1 MQTSIRFNS
10 LHMNPLVWLHLV
22 VSHLQFKRYEFTI
35 NAGDEV
41 GSAFRSPTSTMYI
54 DVVNTFGFQIFNA
67 ISLQFTFSHPNIASK
82 SILPGL
88 DETFTSGLSSNPE
101 AAEYSFKFTN
111 VTVLLGSLLLGCL
124 L

>member
-10 LHMNPLVWLHLV
+10 LHMNPLVRLHLV
-22 VSHLQFKRYEFTI
+22 VPYFQFKRYEFAI
-35 NAGDEV
+35 NAGNEV

-54 DVVNTFGFQIFNA
+54 DVVNAFGFQIFNA
-67 ISLQFTFSHPNIASK
+67 ISLQFTFSHFNIASK
-82 SILPGL
+82 SIPPGL
-88 DETFTSGLSSNPE
+88 SGLSSNPE
-101 AAEYSFKFTN
+101 ATEYSFRFTN

>member
-10 LHMNPLVWLHLV
+10 LHMNPLVRLHFV
-22 VSHLQFKRYEFTI
+22 VPYLQFKRYEFTI

-41 GSAFRSPTSTMYI
+41 GSAFRSPTSTM
-54 DVVNTFGFQIFNA
+54 DVNVVNAFRFQIFNA

-82 SILPGL
+82 SIPPGL

-101 AAEYSFKFTN
+101 AAEYSFRFTN